1 MSETTETTEKPI
13 ESNPVEGNEKGE
25 GKTLPNLSKIS
36 TYWSMKELL
45 AYFDISEF
53 TVRSWIAK
61 GAPKRIPGAGYP
73 VEAFCRWLV
82 SSPNNGETP
91 GQDFRQKAEAVIKQI
106 CPPKATLKGKAKNK
120 KKLEV
125 GLIAALERARQA
137 EVDAYTAHMNYM
149 TENDAINT
157 NALDAWQKTLEILR
171 RCENDFTKV
180 LEMRKELVSLK
191 KVQDWMHPLI
201 EQTKMQL
208 LNIPSK
214 LAPQLEN
221 LPWHEIQKKID
232 EEIRSAISKLK
243 APDKDMD

>member
-1 MSETTETTEKPI
+1 MDNKDNKGNVTGLTVEQPESKPK
-13 ESNPVEGNEKGE
+13 V
-25 GKTLPNLSKIS
+25 
-36 TYWSMKELL
+36 YWSRKELCEAL
-45 AYFDISEF
+45 GINVE
-53 TVRSWIAK
+53 TLKTWIKK
-61 GAPKRIPGAGYP
+61 GAPRSLPGFGYHI
-73 VEAFCRWLV
+73 ERLCRWVV
-82 SSPNNGETP
+82 SKPNGRERS
-91 GQDFRQKAEAVIKQI
+91 DFRLRAEEILKKI
-106 CPPKATLKGKAKNK
+106 SPPKATLGKKGKGKNK
-120 KKLEV
+120 KGLEV

-149 TENDAINT
+149 TEHDAINT

-243 APDKDMD
+243 APDKNLG